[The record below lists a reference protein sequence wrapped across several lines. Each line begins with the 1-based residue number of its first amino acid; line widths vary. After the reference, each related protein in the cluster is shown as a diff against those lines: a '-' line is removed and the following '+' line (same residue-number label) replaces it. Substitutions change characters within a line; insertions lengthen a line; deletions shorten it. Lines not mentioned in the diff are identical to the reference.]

1 MKMACSIS
9 ILLRTPQLVVG
20 RFRCTPDDQRWQTV
34 NAVTAVA
41 HVVFPWTS
49 VVIEQIGSEAVL
61 ANPNHVLF
69 FNPAQRYRRMLHDR
83 RGDDAIFVELAPE
96 VVASCL
102 GGGEGELPFRHGPS
116 DARAYLLHHAAV
128 RDLLAGPAD
137 TLYAE
142 ELVHEA
148 VARSIGAAAAF
159 HRVRPRPGRDRT
171 EVERHRLVE
180 AAKSALTEDPS
191 TRTTLGMLARRLHT
205 SEFHLAR
212 VFHDRTGFTL
222 HAYRTHLRLRIAVE
236 RLAQGEADL
245 ASLGRGLGFSSHSH
259 FSSAF
264 RSVFGVQPSVVRGV
278 GRRGAQELRRIVE
291 APLAG
296 SA

>member
-1 MKMACSIS
+1 M
-9 ILLRTPQLVVG
+9 
-20 RFRCTPDDQRWQTV
+20 
-34 NAVTAVA
+34 
-41 HVVFPWTS
+41 
-49 VVIEQIGSEAVL
+49 L

-69 FNPAQRYRRMLHDR
+69 FNPAQEYRRTLHDR
-83 RGDDAIFVELAPE
+83 RGDDAIFVEAAPK

-102 GGGEGELPFRHGPS
+102 GNDGELPFRHGPS

-128 RDLLAGPAD
+128 RELLDEPAD

-148 VARSIGAAAAF
+148 VARSIWAAAAF
-159 HRVRPRPGRDRT
+159 HRVRARAGRDRT
-171 EVERHRLVE
+171 ELERHRVVE
-180 AAKSALTEDPS
+180 AAKTILTDDPS
-191 TRTTLGMLARRLHT
+191 GRTTLADLARRLHT

-236 RLAQGEADL
+236 RLAKGESDL
-245 ASLGRGLGFSSHSH
+245 AALGRGLGFSSHSH

-278 GRRGAQELRRIVE
+278 GPARCARNC
-291 APLAG
+291 AG
-296 SA
+296 SWKRRWQGRPSLGWWPARC